1 MARAQWLAWLLAVAG
16 IASVSD
22 ARADDETK
30 ETCVTAYH
38 SAQELRLEGK
48 LRQASEQAAIC
59 ARTECPRVVRNDCTK
74 WLVEIKQSTPT
85 VVIKAKGPAG
95 DLGDV
100 RVFVDDELVA
110 SSLDGSAIAIDPGR
124 HTLRFEYGAYA
135 PVTQSIIVATGV
147 RNRPITVEF
156 SAPEPEP
163 EPKPEPKPQELPVA
177 GMVVVGVGVGFAA
190 GFAALA
196 AVGTSQVDDLRD
208 TCGQTQSCAEADIDD
223 AKTKLIVGDV
233 LLGAGIIAAG
243 VGTYLIISH
252 VMGDEAADD
261 SAVRW
266 IFAPSPDGVVAGATV
281 RF

>member
-1 MARAQWLAWLLAVAG
+1 LVAVAG

-30 ETCVTAYH
+30 EICVTAYH
-38 SAQELRLEGK
+38 LAQELRLEGK
-48 LRQASEQAAIC
+48 LRRASEQAAIC
-59 ARTECPRVVRNDCTK
+59 ARAECPKVVRNDCTK

-100 RVFVDDELVA
+100 QVFVDDDLVA

-124 HTLRFEYGAYA
+124 HTLRFEYDTYE
-135 PVTQSIIVATGV
+135 PVTQSIIVSTGV

-163 EPKPEPKPQELPVA
+163 EPEAQELPVA
-177 GMVVVGVGVGFAA
+177 GMAVLGVGVGLAA

-196 AVGTSQVDDLRD
+196 AIGTSQVDDLRD
-208 TCGQTQSCAEADIDD
+208 TCGRTQSCAEADIDD

-233 LLGAGIIAAG
+233 LLGAGVIAAG

-252 VMGDEAADD
+252 FVSNEAADD

-266 IFAPSPDGVVAGATV
+266 IVAPSADGVVAGATL